1 MRRTAELVPLTAAQ
15 RLLVERAQERV
26 SAIVTNAAR
35 RFPNPPRDDMQ
46 QAAMLSCAEAST
58 RFRPEEGIPFHQFY
72 SAGVYGAAIDCAVRI
87 LYGTRRSKQLTALRG
102 AYGSMP
108 AEEER
113 DHDLMGGGP
122 APNPRG
128 EMLERARQLAGALL
142 VSTATIDAATG
153 DSTSEER
160 RRDDLR
166 RRLLREAIAT
176 LPDQERRV
184 AQRVWIQGER
194 PEDVAVDE
202 KVTARSIRRYEQR
215 AWPKVVGYI
224 NRRNV
229 EAVDQSEK

>member
-15 RLLVERAQERV
+15 RLLVERAQDRV
-26 SAIVTNAAR
+26 AAIVGNAAR
-35 RFPNPPRDDMQ
+35 RFPNPPRDDMH
-46 QAAMLSCAEAST
+46 QAGMLSCAESSI

-72 SAGVYGAAIDCAVRI
+72 SARVYGAAIDCAVRI
-87 LYGTRRSKQLTALRG
+87 LYGPRRSKHLAALRG
-102 AYGSMP
+102 AFNSMP
-108 AEEER
+108 AEDEP
-113 DHDLMGGGP
+113 DQDLMGGGP
-122 APNPRG
+122 APNPRA

-153 DSTSEER
+153 EVTSDER

-166 RRLLREAIAT
+166 RRLLDAAIET

-184 AQRVWIQGER
+184 AKRVWLAGER
-194 PEDVAVDE
+194 PEDVAIDE

-224 NRRNV
+224 NRRNPDADD
-229 EAVDQSEK
+229 E